1 MPLPIRTATLAD
13 VPAVHAL
20 IERAYRGDGA
30 RAGWTHEADLLHGP
44 RTDAASVA
52 AIVAAPDQAFL
63 VAVDGAAIVACIEV
77 DLRGTA
83 GYLGQL
89 AVDPARQAAGF
100 GRAML
105 AAGEERARR
114 HGARVMEMTVVDRR
128 PELIAYYQ
136 RRGYAPTGEVRPFP
150 AELIEDTPLSLLVLA
165 KPL

>member
-1 MPLPIRTATLAD
+1 MPLPIRPATPAD

-20 IERAYRGDGA
+20 IERAYRGDSA
-30 RAGWTHEADLLHGP
+30 RRGWTNEADLLQGP

-52 AIVAAPDQAFL
+52 AIVAAPDKAFL

-77 DLRGTA
+77 DLSGSVA
-83 GYLGQL
+83 YLGQL
-89 AVDPARQAAGF
+89 AVDPALQATGL
-100 GRAML
+100 GRGML
-105 AAGEERARR
+105 AAGEDRARD

-128 PELIAYYQ
+128 PELIAYYR

-150 AELIEDTPLSLLVLA
+150 PALLESTPLALVVMA